1 MKATIEGYTFNFP
14 TATSIIQLDDPQY
27 HSSSAMKAV
36 DVVAELPNHRIFVEI
51 KNYEEHKEWFEKDP
65 CNDPK
70 NRLSKIRFDII
81 YKYRDSF
88 LYYWCS
94 KAPEKE
100 NIYVFLTDWSDVATL
115 QHFRQTTDARFPV
128 NFRQSKYPSAWVRTF
143 VNGYF
148 VVNKSLWNQG
158 KLSKLGTIL

>member
-100 NIYVFLTDWSDVATL
+100 NIYVFLTGLVRCGHSSAFPSDYGCS
-115 QHFRQTTDARFPV
+115 FP
-128 NFRQSKYPSAWVRTF
+128 R
-143 VNGYF
+143 
-148 VVNKSLWNQG
+148 
-158 KLSKLGTIL
+158 KLSTVKISICMGADFCEWLLCRKQISMEPRKAI